1 MDSRPSGA
9 IHRQRQTITTTTTS
23 PTATEATATTPPT
36 ALLLRATIPSTIPS
50 TVPSKKAGIDSH
62 RALHYSHCAMARQ
75 YWTPE
80 ETQYLLT
87 HWHRVSQWTLMKH
100 LRPRTWKSIVAKAA
114 RLGLP
119 RGVPQGCESIASAAR
134 RTGYCAQTLVNILH
148 KYGVEIRYCYMF
160 YRKNKRLKPRRYVDS
175 FEVDEAIE
183 KHMSTET
190 LHAAAA

>member
-1 MDSRPSGA
+1 
-9 IHRQRQTITTTTTS
+9 
-23 PTATEATATTPPT
+23 
-36 ALLLRATIPSTIPS
+36 
-50 TVPSKKAGIDSH
+50 
-62 RALHYSHCAMARQ
+62 
-75 YWTPE
+75 
-80 ETQYLLT
+80 
-87 HWHRVSQWTLMKH
+87 MKH

-190 LHAAAA
+190 LHAAAAARGIHSRGLWQKLKRRGLLPEKPDGYKRRPPIRLPSHLYDMVIKDDLRKRRRVATVQRMRRVDTTQPIDGQEALLAAHSRTSALPAAVT